1 MTAVSKNVYF
11 DVLDD
16 IVNKYNN
23 TVHRTIKMKPIDV
36 TGDSY
41 AEYNEDFNTK
51 DPKFKVGNH
60 VRISKYKNIF
70 AKGYTQNW
78 LEDVFVVS
86 KIKDKVPWTYVISN
100 LNGQQI
106 TEIFYEKEVQKTNK
120 KNRIE
125 KVLKTKSDK
134 LYMKWKEYDDSFNSW
149 IDKKDLI

>member
-1 MTAVSKNVYF
+1 M
-11 DVLDD
+11 LDN

-23 TVHRTIKMKPIDV
+23 TVHRSIKVNPVDV
-36 TGDSY
+36 TFDPY
-41 AEYNEDFNTK
+41 AEYKEDSNEK
-51 DPKFKVGNH
+51 DSKCKVGNH

-86 KIKDKVPWTYVISN
+86 KIKDKVPWTYVINN

>member
-1 MTAVSKNVYF
+1 MNPV
-11 DVLDD
+11 
-16 IVNKYNN
+16 
-23 TVHRTIKMKPIDV
+23 DV
-36 TGDSY
+36 TFDPY
-41 AEYNEDFNTK
+41 AEYKEDSNEK
-51 DPKFKVGNH
+51 DSKCKVGNH
-60 VRISKYKNIF
+60 VWISKYKNIF

>member
-1 MTAVSKNVYF
+1 M
-11 DVLDD
+11 LDN

-23 TVHRTIKMKPIDV
+23 TVHRSIKVNPVDV
-36 TGDSY
+36 TFDHY
-41 AEYNEDFNTK
+41 AEYKEDSNEK
-51 DPKFKVGNH
+51 DSKCKVGNH

>member
-1 MTAVSKNVYF
+1 MNPV
-11 DVLDD
+11 
-16 IVNKYNN
+16 
-23 TVHRTIKMKPIDV
+23 DV
-36 TGDSY
+36 TFDPY
-41 AEYNEDFNTK
+41 AEYKEDSNEK
-51 DPKFKVGNH
+51 DSKCKVGNH

-86 KIKDKVPWTYVISN
+86 KIKDKVPWTYVINN

>member
-1 MTAVSKNVYF
+1 MNPV
-11 DVLDD
+11 
-16 IVNKYNN
+16 
-23 TVHRTIKMKPIDV
+23 DV
-36 TGDSY
+36 TFDPY
-41 AEYNEDFNTK
+41 AEYKEDSNEK
-51 DPKFKVGNH
+51 DSKCKVGNH